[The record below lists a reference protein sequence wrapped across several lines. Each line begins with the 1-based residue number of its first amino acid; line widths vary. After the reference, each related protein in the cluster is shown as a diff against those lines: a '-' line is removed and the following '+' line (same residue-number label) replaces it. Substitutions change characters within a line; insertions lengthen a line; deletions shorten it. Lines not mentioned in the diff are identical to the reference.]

1 MVKLTHQYINNQ
13 QFKKM
18 TISKNFRLNLVIRI
32 LLIAFTLL
40 GLVYFI
46 LISEQYL
53 RSVYLG
59 LLLVF
64 IVAEM
69 IWYIERINRDF
80 NAFLLGLLQ
89 ADFTAT
95 FNEQAKGKS
104 FAHLYATFNKINRKF
119 RKISA
124 EKEIQHLYLETMVEH
139 VKTGIISFDPDGN
152 VHLINN
158 AFKSMLQKPYLKN
171 INALNK
177 VDDKLVDLLTSIK
190 PNKKELFKL
199 NIKGNLLHLSI
210 ETTIFKLHDIEYRLV
225 SFQDIKNELDAQ
237 ELESWQKL
245 IRVLTH
251 EIMNSITPITSLTA
265 TLFEIVKVDV
275 KDGEGLA
282 KATIDNLME
291 GLEVILNRSNGLHRF
306 TEAYRNLS
314 RIPVPNF
321 QKVNLVEIIQ
331 QVITLQQS
339 QFDRVSINFLS
350 EKDKCLISADAELLQ
365 QVLINLIK
373 NAAEA
378 LEEID
383 SPAIQ
388 IVLSSQGNQSTIT
401 INDNGRSIPD
411 DVLDKIF
418 IPFFTTKNEGS
429 GIGLAVC
436 KQILQ
441 LHEGTITVVSSPNSG
456 TSFRITL

>member
-1 MVKLTHQYINNQ
+1 
-13 QFKKM
+13 M
-18 TISKNFRLNLVIRI
+18 TISKNFRLNLVFRI
-32 LLIAFTLL
+32 SLIILTIC

-46 LISEQYL
+46 MISQQYL

-59 LLLVF
+59 VLIVF

-69 IWYIERINRDF
+69 VWYIERINRDF

-104 FAHLYATFNKINRKF
+104 FAHLYATFNNINRKF

-124 EKEIQHLYLETMVEH
+124 DKEIQHLYLETMVEH
-139 VKTGIISFDPDGN
+139 VKTGIVSFDPEGN

-158 AFKSMLQKPYLKN
+158 SFKSMLEKPYLKN
-171 INALNK
+171 IHSLNK
-177 VDDKLVDLLTSIK
+177 VDDQLVDMLTNIK
-190 PNKKELFKL
+190 PNKKELLKI
-199 NIKGNLLHLSI
+199 NVKGNLLHLSI
-210 ETTIFKLHDIEYRLV
+210 EATIFKLHDIEYKLV

-237 ELESWQKL
+237 ELEAWQKL

-265 TLFEIVKVDV
+265 TLYDIVKVDV
-275 KDGEGLA
+275 KNGDGLE
-282 KATIDNLME
+282 KTTIDNLME

-314 RIPVPNF
+314 RIPVPKF
-321 QKVNLVEIIQ
+321 QKINLIAIIQ
-331 QVITLQQS
+331 QVITLQQT
-339 QFDRVSINFLS
+339 QFERVSI
-350 EKDKCLISADAELLQ
+350 ELISESNKHMVNADPELLQ

-378 LEEID
+378 LQEVLY
-383 SPAIQ
+383 PTIQ
-388 IVLSSQGNQSTIT
+388 ITLANAGQQSLIT
-401 INDNGRSIPD
+401 ISDNGHGISEE
-411 DVLDKIF
+411 VLEKIF
-418 IPFFTTKNEGS
+418 IPFFTTKKEGS
-429 GIGLAVC
+429 GIGLPLC

-441 LHEGTITVVSSPNSG
+441 MHEGTITAISSINSG
-456 TSFRITL
+456 TSFKITL

>member
-1 MVKLTHQYINNQ
+1 
-13 QFKKM
+13 M

-32 LLIAFTLL
+32 LLLAFTLL
-40 GLVYFI
+40 GLVYFV
-46 LISEQYL
+46 LISGQYL

-59 LLLVF
+59 VILII

-104 FAHLYATFNKINRKF
+104 FAHLYTTFNKINRKF

-124 EKEIQHLYLETMVEH
+124 DKEIQHLYLETMVEH

-158 AFKSMLQKPYLKN
+158 AFKRMLQKPYLKN
-171 INALNK
+171 INSLSK
-177 VDDKLVDLLTSIK
+177 VDDHLVDMLTSIQ
-190 PNKKELFKL
+190 PNEKKLLKL
-199 NIKGNLLHLSI
+199 NIKGNLLQLSI
-210 ETTIFKLHDIEYRLV
+210 EATIFKLHNIEYKLV

-265 TLFEIVKVDV
+265 TLFEIVKVDLQ
-275 KDGEGLA
+275 GGNSLE

-331 QVITLQQS
+331 QVITLQQT
-339 QFDRVSINFLS
+339 QFGRVSIELSKENSKFLINV
-350 EKDKCLISADAELLQ
+350 DPELLQ

-378 LEEID
+378 LEETEN
-383 SPAIQ
+383 PVIQ
-388 IVLSSQGNQSTIT
+388 IALSNQGNQSIIT
-401 INDNGRSIPD
+401 ISDNGPGIPE
-411 DVLDKIF
+411 DVLDRIF
-418 IPFFTTKNEGS
+418 IPFFTTKKEGS
-429 GIGLAVC
+429 GIGLPLC

-441 LHEGTITVVSSPNSG
+441 MHEGTITAVSSINSG
-456 TSFRITL
+456 TTFKITL